1 MDAALTLIKGAPR
14 RMLPNINAQ
23 RRTLPA
29 SVDVDLADPAKAV
42 MLDAEVP
49 VRRLLDPQLY
59 ELRLTVSIAERA
71 AHPMLQATVNGLGT
85 LITLIDQS
93 GQPQPSGVIDI
104 AAAFAAST
112 KLPVDQL
119 VFFLEA
125 RTFESSPLL
134 RGRAVAR
141 LQVSFKDGNTKVQDV
156 TLKGSAASLVLTSD
170 LDAPTR
176 LYIADTDDNRPTVLD
191 VTSAMAGSG
200 VPLVKVPQ
208 PSSATVTPGCRTSSR
223 SRWRSTTSSRRWA

>member
-93 GQPQPSGVIDI
+93 GRPQPSGVIDI

-141 LQVSFKDGNTKVQDV
+141 LQVS
-156 TLKGSAASLVLTSD
+156 LT
-170 LDAPTR
+170 AIP
-176 LYIADTDDNRPTVLD
+176 
-191 VTSAMAGSG
+191 
-200 VPLVKVPQ
+200 
-208 PSSATVTPGCRTSSR
+208 R
-223 SRWRSTTSSRRWA
+223 SRTLR